1 MVELK
6 LEKCYSEQNL
16 SEAEREEI
24 LMESKKCDPKPEVI
38 YGLKK
43 NAVTYKSTSKD
54 ERHEMN

>member
-1 MVELK
+1 M
-6 LEKCYSEQNL
+6 

-43 NAVTYKSTSKD
+43 NAASFKATTSFKATSKD
-54 ERHEMN
+54 ERRDMN